1 MNRESVTL
9 IFDIGKTT
17 KKALIFDKAFHVR
30 EEKTETFREIED
42 DDGFAAE
49 DLDRVSDWVTGTFQ
63 EYIHH
68 PSYQITHCN
77 ISAYGASL
85 VHLDAHGDRIKP
97 FYNYLKTFPASTEQ
111 AFRQRYDK
119 SGEISA
125 ITASPFLGLL
135 NSGLQLFWLKSAKPA
150 LFDRIKTSLHLPQ
163 YFTYLLSKQKLTDI
177 TSVGCHTMLWDF
189 RRQTYHEWVKEENL
203 EKLFPPLHRA
213 DYELRIEFNGQPIG
227 MGIGVHDSS
236 AALMPYLATQ
246 RSPFLLLSTGTWNI
260 CFNPFNHE
268 SLTPRELA
276 ADCLCFLTYEGD
288 PVKASRIFL
297 GHEHEVQC
305 NALTKFFQVPT
316 DAFKN
321 VAFNEDTYQTLNSE
335 AADRRPFFPLDM
347 TGTGPIPEKPLDQ
360 TNLAAFQT
368 FEEAYHQLVRYLVK
382 WQLLSIDLIDPQ
394 KQIRNIIVVGGFTK
408 NNLFLDILKRSDN
421 SRKVLISDH
430 PRASAL
436 GAAWLVTGKTAYEG
450 KADLLQVNF
459 A

>member
-1 MNRESVTL
+1 LNRESVTL

-163 YFTYLLSKQKLTDI
+163 YFTYLLSKQNI
-177 TSVGCHTMLWDF
+177 
-189 RRQTYHEWVKEENL
+189 
-203 EKLFPPLHRA
+203 
-213 DYELRIEFNGQPIG
+213 
-227 MGIGVHDSS
+227 
-236 AALMPYLATQ
+236 AANKG
-246 RSPFLLLSTGTWNI
+246 R
-260 CFNPFNHE
+260 
-268 SLTPRELA
+268 
-276 ADCLCFLTYEGD
+276 
-288 PVKASRIFL
+288 
-297 GHEHEVQC
+297 
-305 NALTKFFQVPT
+305 
-316 DAFKN
+316 
-321 VAFNEDTYQTLNSE
+321 
-335 AADRRPFFPLDM
+335 
-347 TGTGPIPEKPLDQ
+347 KP
-360 TNLAAFQT
+360 
-368 FEEAYHQLVRYLVK
+368 
-382 WQLLSIDLIDPQ
+382 
-394 KQIRNIIVVGGFTK
+394 
-408 NNLFLDILKRSDN
+408 
-421 SRKVLISDH
+421 
-430 PRASAL
+430 
-436 GAAWLVTGKTAYEG
+436 G
-450 KADLLQVNF
+450 KAF
-459 A
+459 SAPPSR